1 MNREETHAYLTAER
15 PLKAEAVSDPQGLA
29 ERYPFCSVLHTM
41 AAEYAHATGESG
53 YEERLRVAAVYAYNR
68 ELLYDLLMRPS
79 LERTVRAF
87 DEAVE
92 EDTVEAST
100 EVAVVAEVETVPA
113 SGPSLEVTSEEGGQP
128 EQAVSAHNETAVEH
142 DDRTSIHPQE
152 KEEGIA
158 VETEDAIEDV
168 AFEESTAAEQL
179 EADPAPEL
187 PLKRAG
193 EYDDLQREIL
203 LEAINS
209 SIELEV
215 MGDDNTSEAPE
226 EGETPAQLPTTEP
239 ETPKSV
245 PAVAGKSAYA
255 RWLLQH
261 SRFTEE
267 PTQAEAAMEQ
277 VDPKAKQS
285 ALIERFIANDPKIT
299 PGKAEFFSTENLAKM
314 SLVEDEEF
322 VTETMAMIYARQGH
336 VKKAIRAYTLLGL
349 KYPEKSVYFAN
360 QIKRLQQRPK

>member
-92 EDTVEAST
+92 AESSASVSAETQNESIELSTAPTAEDGTSDDVATELASPSDQ
-100 EVAVVAEVETVPA
+100 AVVEV
-113 SGPSLEVTSEEGGQP
+113 P
-128 EQAVSAHNETAVEH
+128 EAP
-142 DDRTSIHPQE
+142 SIHP
-152 KEEGIA
+152 EENHENVAALEDEGVDCSDF
-158 VETEDAIEDV
+158 VESPESPEPEVPV
-168 AFEESTAAEQL
+168 A
-179 EADPAPEL
+179 PV
-187 PLKRAG
+187 KRAS
-193 EYDDLQREIL
+193 EYDALHRETL

-215 MGDDNTSEAPE
+215 MGDEDEAQDAPLAE
-226 EGETPAQLPTTEP
+226 AVDEQDETVAEC
-239 ETPKSV
+239 PKPKV
-245 PAVAGKSAYA
+245 EGKSAYA
-255 RWLLQH
+255 RWLMQH
-261 SRFTEE
+261 RRQSMASESN
-267 PTQAEAAMEQ
+267 EANSLPD
-277 VDPKAKQS
+277 DPKGKQS
-285 ALIERFIANDPKIT
+285 ALIDRFIAADPKIT
-299 PGKAEFFSTENLAKM
+299 PGKAELFSTENLAKM
-314 SLVEDEEF
+314 SLVEDEGF

>member
-1 MNREETHAYLTAER
+1 MNREETLAYLTAER
-15 PLKAEAVSDPQGLA
+15 PLKAEAVGDPRGLA
-29 ERYPFCSVLHTM
+29 EQYPFCNVFHTM
-41 AAEYAHATGESG
+41 AAEYAHATGDPG

-87 DEAVE
+87 ETAVG
-92 EDTVEAST
+92 EDAVEAST
-100 EVAVVAEVETVPA
+100 AAAVAAEAETVPA
-113 SGPSLEVTSEEGGQP
+113 SEPSLEVTNEEGSEP
-128 EQAVSAHNETAVEH
+128 EQAVPTHDEAAVER
-142 DDRTSIHPQE
+142 DERTSIHPQE
-152 KEEGIA
+152 KEEETA
-158 VETEDAIEDV
+158 VETVDAIEDV
-168 AFEESTAAEQL
+168 AFEESVADEQL
-179 EADPAPEL
+179 ETAPAPEL
-187 PLKRAG
+187 PVKRAS

-215 MGDDNTSEAPE
+215 MGDDDASEAPE
-226 EGETPAQLPTTEP
+226 EGETIEQMPTAEP
-239 ETPKSV
+239 EPPKSA
-245 PAVAGKSAYA
+245 PAVEGKSAYA

-261 SRFTEE
+261 SRFSEE
-267 PTQAEAAMEQ
+267 PTQAEAATEQ

-336 VKKAIRAYTLLGL
+336 LKKAIRAYTLLGL